1 MKLLTSFGD
10 IKNLLSKM
18 IFCNKTN
25 VNARKICYNHIS
37 ITGSDFL
44 ERSILTLMLDHKS
57 EEDYMDISGLNDLEK
72 AILFDFQLLSEDEQK
87 SILEFILSLLGK

>member
-1 MKLLTSFGD
+1 
-10 IKNLLSKM
+10 M

-25 VNARKICYNHIS
+25 AIRQKMCYNHIS
-37 ITGSDFL
+37 ITGSDFF

>member
-1 MKLLTSFGD
+1 
-10 IKNLLSKM
+10 M

-25 VNARKICYNHIS
+25 AIRQKCAIIIS
-37 ITGSDFL
+37 ALPVVTFF

>member
-1 MKLLTSFGD
+1 MLFDKKYA
-10 IKNLLSKM
+10 I
-18 IFCNKTN
+18 I
-25 VNARKICYNHIS
+25 IS
-37 ITGSDFL
+37 ALPVVTFF

>member
-1 MKLLTSFGD
+1 MQEKYA
-10 IKNLLSKM
+10 I
-18 IFCNKTN
+18 I
-25 VNARKICYNHIS
+25 IS
-37 ITGSDFL
+37 ALPVVTFF

>member
-1 MKLLTSFGD
+1 MTF
-10 IKNLLSKM
+10 
-18 IFCNKTN
+18 F
-25 VNARKICYNHIS
+25 
-37 ITGSDFL
+37 